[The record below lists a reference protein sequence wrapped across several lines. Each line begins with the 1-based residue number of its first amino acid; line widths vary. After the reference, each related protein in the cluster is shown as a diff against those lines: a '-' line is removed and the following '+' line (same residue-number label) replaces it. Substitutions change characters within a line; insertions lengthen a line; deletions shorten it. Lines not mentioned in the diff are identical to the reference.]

1 MNLSLPS
8 VLSLAALTGLASASV
23 VNIDFKSNSASPAPT
38 YIGLAAAPDIAGGA
52 TATWNPLTSIAGSGT
67 STGSAL
73 KDSTNATTGIGFSL
87 SGLNPVTATSSSATT
102 EAERLGGYVNLMR
115 DGINVESANSTTV
128 ATASGSFNGLVVGAT
143 YDIYFYGQGVTM
155 NPTVGTSGFRGQ
167 NSYFEVNGI
176 GKQTGWD
183 TFAGGD
189 GILVEGIEYVKFT
202 AVAIG
207 GVINFDFENVVPGG
221 NVVTDLAPGTAG
233 GGGGRRGVLNAIQLV
248 QVVPEPSTAL
258 LGALGVLGCLVRRRR

>member
-1 MNLSLPS
+1 MNFPLPAI
-8 VLSLAALTGLASASV
+8 LTLTAMTGLASASV
-23 VNIDFKSNSASPAPT
+23 VNIDFNSPT
-38 YIGLAAAPDIAGGA
+38 SATYVGLAAAPDLAGGA

-67 STGSAL
+67 SAGTAL
-73 KDSTNATTGIGFSL
+73 KDSTNVATGIGFSL

-102 EAERLGGYVNLMR
+102 EAERGAGAAYLSLMR
-115 DGINVESANSTTV
+115 DGVNVESANSNTV
-128 ATASGSFNGLVVGAT
+128 ATAAGSFTGLVVGAT

-155 NPTVGTSGFRGQ
+155 STTAGSGGFRGQ
-167 NSYFEVNGI
+167 NSYFEVNGV

-183 TFAGGD
+183 GFVGGN
-189 GILVEGIEYVKFT
+189 GLLVEGIEYVKFT

-221 NVVTDLAPGTAG
+221 NVVTDQAPTTSG
-233 GGGGRRGVLNAIQLV
+233 GGARRGVLNAIQLV

-258 LGALGVLGCLVRRRR
+258 LSALGILGLIARRRR